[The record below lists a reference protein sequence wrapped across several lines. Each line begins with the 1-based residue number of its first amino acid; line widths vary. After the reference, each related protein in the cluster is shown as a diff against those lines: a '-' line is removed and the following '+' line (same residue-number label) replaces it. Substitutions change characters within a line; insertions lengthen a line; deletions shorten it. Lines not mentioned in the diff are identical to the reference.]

1 MLIPS
6 CEITTKLMPKFPS
19 KFLRILQR
27 LSPHEL
33 KSFEA
38 WLRSPWCNSNKN
50 LLRLLAS
57 LRPYH
62 PDFSCPQL
70 SKENLFRQVLPKGKF
85 SERRMNNLLSEAY
98 LAAERFLVFQRLAKA
113 PDAQQNLLVQ
123 AFQERGLEDWF
134 FKSSAQQLEQLEAKP
149 VKSHTEHLALFDLYQ
164 RLYQHPQPEAK
175 VQEAHTWLEK
185 MDTHLDLF
193 YLLEKAAIINEMIF
207 RSRLYREVSY
217 DLSSEVKKWQQ
228 AVAGLQHPALDLYQ
242 MRFAYTDQELLPQYL
257 ELKTALLQRFD
268 ELSSKEQI
276 TQLLSLINDA
286 KMLIKAG
293 ILDITESLPLYQLG
307 LSSGAILS
315 QGKISTN
322 TYMTIVSASNT
333 KGSFDFTSYFMD
345 TYTPCLP
352 AEAQNDCAH
361 WAKAHTAYWQKDLQA
376 CLAILQM
383 YPFEALQFQ
392 LTGRVLC
399 TQAHFD
405 LYLSDPSYQF
415 YLLNYLDAFEKWLSR
430 DKIWAKP
437 NTITFLRFVQACR
450 TLVRYHSDPKPNAQK
465 IEKLLGN
472 DGNIQALNWLKQKTS
487 AVLNLKRKWPFKN

>member
-1 MLIPS
+1 MYS
-6 CEITTKLMPKFPS
+6 FPS
-19 KFLRILQR
+19 KFLRILQHF
-27 LSPHEL
+27 SPSEL
-33 KSFEA
+33 KSFEE

-50 LLRLLAS
+50 LPRLLAY
-57 LRPYH
+57 LKPYY
-62 PDFSCPQL
+62 PDFSNPQL
-70 SKENLFRQVLPKGKF
+70 SKEKLFQQVLPKGKF

-98 LAAERFLVFQRLAKA
+98 LAAEVFLTVQGLSKSLKMQQDLLAREFQ
-113 PDAQQNLLVQ
+113 Q
-123 AFQERGLEDWF
+123 RGLEDWF
-134 FKSSAQQLEQLEAKP
+134 FKRSAQQLEQLDVKP
-149 VKSHTEHLALFDLYQ
+149 VKDPSDHFASFELYQ

-193 YLLEKAAIINEMIF
+193 YLLEKAALINEMIF

-217 DLSSEVKKWQQ
+217 DLSSELKKWQQ

-268 ELSSKEQI
+268 ELSPKEQI

-333 KGSFDFTSYFMD
+333 QGTFDFTSHFMD

-430 DKIWAKP
+430 DKILAKP
-437 NTITFLRFVQACR
+437 NTLSFLRFVQACR
-450 TLVRYHSDPKPNAQK
+450 TLVRYHSGPEPNVQK
-465 IEKLLGN
+465 LEKLLGN
-472 DGNIQALNWLKQKTS
+472 DVNIQALNWLKERTS
-487 AVLNLKRKWPFKN
+487 AVLNLKKKRPFKS